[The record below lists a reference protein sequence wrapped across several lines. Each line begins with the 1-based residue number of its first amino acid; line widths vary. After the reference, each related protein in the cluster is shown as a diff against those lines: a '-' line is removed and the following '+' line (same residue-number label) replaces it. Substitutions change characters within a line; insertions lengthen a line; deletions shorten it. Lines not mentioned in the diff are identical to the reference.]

1 MNNINNYKPGKY
13 LNLNSP
19 NSKEMD
25 KNKNISAKN
34 FNYNKIPLIQPNKK
48 ITGEFSFSL
57 AQNDKSS
64 NNRSLFPIKKII
76 VHKSNNPL
84 SIIES
89 KYNYN
94 QNKDNSDYINNNFNN
109 LDVSAN
115 KQIHYIN
122 NIYNKGTNY
131 FPNNNI
137 NILKYI
143 NYKNIL
149 TRNNSNLSN
158 KDFFSTRDYK
168 KINDSI
174 DSRYDKVLRQRN
186 FKNLNGCLLVNDVKF
201 LESDIKNIFKS
212 RSELNT
218 KSKKKIILPKMEL
231 NRRKSIPTINK
242 SNSKIKETLT
252 EKSNKMKTI
261 INNKNIS
268 IPKLIENKRKTII
281 KNLKKLKSLKH
292 ELKLTIEALSIAGTN
307 LNSKKLNQD
316 SYFILPDV
324 KLNSKINNPNFIQI
338 FAIFDGHGDF
348 GDILSNEIKDYFL
361 EYFSKL
367 SLEDENNY
375 ENLSKNNYEE
385 IYNLFSE
392 IDKKLHEKYSKENN
406 NINICYNSGTTVN
419 IIILFKKKIFSI
431 NLGHSKSIIIHKD
444 KHIVQLNQ
452 CHTPEL
458 EEEKER
464 IEKNGGEIK
473 KEGTDMGPKR
483 ICYKNEESK
492 KYTGLAVSRSFGDF
506 YSEKL
511 GIISVPEI
519 KEYDVDYNNINIMI
533 IATDGI
539 WEFLTNEKVR
549 DTIFPYYEENNIVGG
564 IDKLIKVGRKMW
576 SVKNPYYIDDLSA
589 IVVFFKN

>member
-1 MNNINNYKPGKY
+1 
-13 LNLNSP
+13 
-19 NSKEMD
+19 
-25 KNKNISAKN
+25 
-34 FNYNKIPLIQPNKK
+34 
-48 ITGEFSFSL
+48 
-57 AQNDKSS
+57 
-64 NNRSLFPIKKII
+64 
-76 VHKSNNPL
+76 
-84 SIIES
+84 
-89 KYNYN
+89 
-94 QNKDNSDYINNNFNN
+94 
-109 LDVSAN
+109 LDISAN
-115 KQIHYIN
+115 KQIKFLN

-231 NRRKSIPTINK
+231 NRRQSIPTINK

-268 IPKLIENKRKTII
+268 VAKISGNKRKIII

-348 GDILSNEIKDYFL
+348 GDILSNEIKEYFL

-385 IYNLFSE
+385 IYKLFSE
-392 IDKKLHEKYSKENN
+392 IDTKLHEKYSKENN

-419 IIILFKKKIFSI
+419 IIILFKSKILSI
-431 NLGHSKSIIIHKD
+431 N
-444 KHIVQLNQ
+444 
-452 CHTPEL
+452 
-458 EEEKER
+458 
-464 IEKNGGEIK
+464 
-473 KEGTDMGPKR
+473 
-483 ICYKNEESK
+483 
-492 KYTGLAVSRSFGDF
+492 
-506 YSEKL
+506 
-511 GIISVPEI
+511 
-519 KEYDVDYNNINIMI
+519 
-533 IATDGI
+533 
-539 WEFLTNEKVR
+539 
-549 DTIFPYYEENNIVGG
+549 
-564 IDKLIKVGRKMW
+564 
-576 SVKNPYYIDDLSA
+576 
-589 IVVFFKN
+589 

>member
-13 LNLNSP
+13 LSVNSP
-19 NSKEMD
+19 YSKEMD
-25 KNKNISAKN
+25 KNKNVSIKD

-48 ITGEFSFSL
+48 VTGEFSFSL
-57 AQNDKSS
+57 AQNDKSN
-64 NNRSLFPIKKII
+64 NNRFLFPIKKII
-76 VHKSNNPL
+76 VHKSNNPSL
-84 SIIES
+84 GIES

-94 QNKDNSDYINNNFNN
+94 QNKDNSDYINNNLNN
-109 LDVSAN
+109 LDISAN
-115 KQIHYIN
+115 KQIKFLN

-218 KSKKKIILPKMEL
+218 KSKKKIILPKMDL
-231 NRRKSIPTINK
+231 NRRQSIPTINK

-252 EKSNKMKTI
+252 EKSNKLKTI

-268 IPKLIENKRKTII
+268 VPKISENKRKIVI

-316 SYFILPDV
+316 SYFIFPDV

-348 GDILSNEIKDYFL
+348 GDILSNEIKEYFL

-367 SLEDENNY
+367 NLDDDNNY

-385 IYNLFSE
+385 IYKLFSE
-392 IDKKLHEKYSKENN
+392 IDLKLHEKYSKENN

-419 IIILFKKKIFSI
+419 IIILFRKKIFSI
-431 NLGHSKSIIIHKD
+431 NLGHSKSIIIYKD
-444 KHIVQLNQ
+444 KHVVQLNQ

-483 ICYKNEESK
+483 ICYKNDESK

-519 KEYDVDYNNINIMI
+519 KEYDIDYNNIKIMI

-549 DTIFPYYEENNIVGG
+549 DTIFPYYEENNISGG